1 MSGLDRPPLP
11 VTVVV
16 AKRTLVDP
24 AQPSWSAR
32 SSDQEPF
39 PKTRHRPCRIRL
51 SNSSRARLRIMQAP
65 AHGTIAVIDRE
76 KRTRLNRLSHAHG
89 ERQRQ

>member
-1 MSGLDRPPLP
+1 MSGLDRLPLP

-16 AKRTLVDP
+16 AKRALVDP
-24 AQPSWSAR
+24 AQPPWSAR

-39 PKTRHRPCRIRL
+39 PKTGHCPCRIQL

-65 AHGTIAVIDRE
+65 AHGTIGVIDRE
-76 KRTRLNRLSHAHG
+76 KRTRLNILSRTHG
-89 ERQRQ
+89 ARQRQ